1 MVTLQEESRSKRRV
15 ESALQNRQYACGI
28 KLEQIANFAGV
39 ADGSDN
45 AVAALEELIGELT
58 TEAAAG
64 PGDKPSAL

>member
-28 KLEQIANFAGV
+28 KPEQIANFAGV

-45 AVAALEELIGELT
+45 AVAALEELIGELAP
-58 TEAAAG
+58 EAAADASDE
-64 PGDKPSAL
+64 PCAL

>member
-45 AVAALEELIGELT
+45 AVAAFKKLFGEVA
-58 TEAAAG
+58 TEAAAD
-64 PGDKPSAL
+64 PSDKPSAL